1 MKKSPD
7 APVRL
12 MQISAPISPPL
23 SDVQHNPYRDIGVG
37 RPPPGRGKKT
47 SDRRPRQEQHEV
59 SGSSWLV
66 SSHVVV
72 ASSLSRKCA
81 PGRIDAGC
89 VGWAQVSVVFL
100 GHPGD
105 YRPTPS
111 AMTQRSKMSRIDR
124 SILVWT
130 DTWLSGHRTGQV
142 RPSEELCIAFVLSL
156 CSCFNAPSSYPLPF
170 MQEPNN
176 TCTQH
181 TSSPFIL

>member
-47 SDRRPRQEQHEV
+47 SDRRPRQERHEV

-111 AMTQRSKMSRIDR
+111 AMTQMSKMSRIDR
-124 SILVWT
+124 AIFGLNRHLAFRASY
-130 DTWLSGHRTGQV
+130 
-142 RPSEELCIAFVLSL
+142 RPSSAIGRVVYRFCFIAVFLFQRS
-156 CSCFNAPSSYPLPF
+156 SSYPLPF

-181 TSSPFIL
+181 TSSPVIL